1 MLPHRIIISVR
12 DEIMEQ
18 VVDTV
23 YRALSDPNRRAILR
37 ILRRGEMS
45 AGAIADELPIAKS
58 TLSGH
63 LNVLKDANLVIAER
77 DGTTIWYRL
86 NIAAY
91 EEIIA
96 AILDLF
102 GVGEDQRTGGD

>member
-1 MLPHRIIISVR
+1 M
-12 DEIMEQ
+12 
-18 VVDTV
+18 DTV

-77 DGTTIWYRL
+77 NGTTILYRL
-86 NIAAY
+86 NVAAY

-96 AILDLF
+96 AIMDLL
-102 GVGEDQRTGGD
+102 GVGDADRTGDDG

>member
-1 MLPHRIIISVR
+1 M
-12 DEIMEQ
+12 
-18 VVDTV
+18 DTV

-63 LNVLKDANLVIAER
+63 LNVLKDANLVIADR
-77 DGTTIWYRL
+77 NGTTILYRL
-86 NIAAY
+86 NVAAY

-96 AILDLF
+96 AIMDLL
-102 GVGEDQRTGGD
+102 GVGDADRTGDDG